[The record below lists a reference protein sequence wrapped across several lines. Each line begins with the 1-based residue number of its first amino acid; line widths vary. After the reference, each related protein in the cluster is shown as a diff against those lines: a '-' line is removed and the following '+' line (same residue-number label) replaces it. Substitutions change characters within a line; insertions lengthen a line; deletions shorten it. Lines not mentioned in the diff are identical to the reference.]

1 MSLIKAK
8 DTTSNIGSSTQP
20 FEKIYANNLPK
31 KIVVSGDA
39 NGTGTFDDNGNMSLS
54 LAVEQNT
61 TGISFKGVLN
71 GENLDNVLED
81 GYYIQRLDGGAQP
94 NLNYPIALGGMLFV
108 ISYRNSQDVVEFTFQ
123 QYQSTSGLFFTRSYN
138 KTANKFSDW
147 TSGGEI
153 TFTDIVPVGTI
164 ARFPEDNINE
174 LPNDWSVI
182 DETYDANKVIDG
194 DKSVSQEIK
203 ECKEN
208 ILQDNIT
215 TDLLEDY
222 SGISSDYG
230 AEILKINGKSHQIT
244 TNGYQLFDASK
255 LSTKSQ
261 GGATVTNNGDGSFTV
276 SGSGSLNDNCRLHK
290 SISNIKASDYFKVG
304 KLTFNADGITYP
316 RVFFQLWEDGV
327 KNLFNIDLVG
337 KTSGSV
343 EITQDML
350 NRGNKIEFGIVG
362 STNQPIK
369 AGTIKP
375 MLYQDGDG
383 TWEPFTGGEPSPN
396 PSYPQEIRN
405 ALDEPLVSVSRNLF
419 DANGLKLG
427 GAKNLKIEENGYKIS
442 LESNGGYRKAYYEI
456 TGNVLNAL
464 KGNSIKL
471 KYSEGTVFD
480 KNSNLQIIIKRKNE
494 ENKFYGVDRDTFE
507 TKAIDITED
516 VELIKIEL
524 LPANLSA
531 TLESYQKLIVVGL
544 RLYDVSNG
552 EVEWEPYKYAET
564 NLNFQRMCS
573 VPSGTCDT
581 YENGVSTQR
590 IGLYG
595 FNGHSREDWKI
606 DKTYTDCT
614 RFYIVKNDIKRR
626 NDYTNSIMCNRLKTL
641 TSHTTKDKGISS
653 YTNSD
658 YPNQNWI
665 YVNGFNEFTTVE
677 QFKEWLGTHPINIQY
692 ELETPIVLK
701 VDKPIVPTF
710 YPYTNIFQSDD
721 VKAHI
726 KYRLRSKADY
736 AISLIEN
743 LTKAMTVKSI
753 DGTTSLNVSEI
764 LSKTMPII
772 NGISFYDYDV
782 SNSIRELSKYYP
794 TVSLQSENEENI
806 DEQFNQLGDVTQEIP
821 RIENITK
828 EEDNNENK

>member
-230 AEILKINGKSHQIT
+230 AEILKIEGKSEQVT

-255 LSTKSQ
+255 LQTKTQ

-383 TWEPFTGGEPSPN
+383 TWEPFTGGMPSPN
-396 PSYPQEIRN
+396 PNYPQEINN
-405 ALDEPLVSVSRNLF
+405 ALDEPLVSVGRNF
-419 DANGLKLG
+419 ANPKKAFPNGSTSINGVSFKPNDDGTITLNG
-427 GAKNLKIEENGYKIS
+427 TASNLIDIYYGNNDKAILNLPNGIYLLWNNLELENYFK
-442 LESNGGYRKAYYEI
+442 I
-456 TGNVLNAL
+456 TGNIYIKDKTEVTNNNKIHVPFVRIP
-464 KGNSIKL
+464 KGKTFNNDIL
-471 KYSEGTVFD
+471 EVMFERSEEKT
-480 KNSNLQIIIKRKNE
+480 
-494 ENKFYGVDRDTFE
+494 KFT
-507 TKAIDITED
+507 
-516 VELIKIEL
+516 
-524 LPANLSA
+524 
-531 TLESYQKLIVVGL
+531 
-544 RLYDVSNG
+544 
-552 EVEWEPYKYAET
+552 PYKYAET
-564 NLNFQRMCS
+564 NLNLS
-573 VPSGTCDT
+573 KSLYSLSDGTCDT
-581 YENGVSTQR
+581 YE
-590 IGLYG
+590 
-595 FNGHSREDWKI
+595 
-606 DKTYTDCT
+606 DKTIT
-614 RFYIVKNDIKRR
+614 RKVEVMEFDGSDDERWALQSINSHEIANFNIPIVGIQHSS
-626 NDYTNSIMCNRLKTL
+626 NSMCNYFIYDNNVIANATREGYLINATNLFIRFKKEDISTL
-641 TSHTTKDKGISS
+641 S
-653 YTNSD
+653 
-658 YPNQNWI
+658 
-665 YVNGFNEFTTVE
+665 
-677 QFKEWLGTHPINIQY
+677 QFKEWLKKHPVKVTFEKTNPTT
-692 ELETPIVLK
+692 EKVNLPI
-701 VDKPIVPTF
+701 IPTF
-710 YPYTNIFQSDD
+710 YPYTNIFQSGN
-721 VKAHI
+721 VKTNI
-726 KYRLRSKADY
+726 KYKLRSKVDY
-736 AISLIEN
+736 AISLIED
-743 LTKAMTVKSI
+743 LTKAITVKSI
-753 DGTTSLNVSEI
+753 DNTTSLNVSEI

-806 DEQFNQLGDVTQEIP
+806 DEQFNQLGDVSQELP
-821 RIENITK
+821 KIENITK

>member
-255 LSTKSQ
+255 FPTKTQ

-276 SGSGSLNDNCRLHK
+276 SGSGNLTDNFFVQYDVVGNDEIKKLLKVGMLSLKTNGA
-290 SISNIKASDYFKVG
+290 IKAYETNPYFHIYLSDKANERLLVIVNG
-304 KLTFNADGITYP
+304 QKEVTQDILNKSEKLTFTFWG
-316 RVFFQLWEDGV
+316 R
-327 KNLFNIDLVG
+327 
-337 KTSGSV
+337 SG
-343 EITQDML
+343 EAIQ
-350 NRGNKIEFGIVG
+350 G
-362 STNQPIK
+362 
-369 AGTIKP
+369 GTIKP

-383 TWEPFTGGEPSPN
+383 IWEQFTGGVPSPN
-396 PSYPQEIRN
+396 HNYPQEIVS
-405 ALDEPLVSVSRNLF
+405 ALENPIISISRNL
-419 DANGLKLG
+419 ANPRKAVPNGSTTISGVSFKLNDDG
-427 GAKNLKIEENGYKIS
+427 TITLNGTASNLIDVYYANNDTYLSHLPNGIYLLWNNLELTNYLKIGNEYVTNKAEVTNNNKIS
-442 LESNGGYRKAYYEI
+442 TFFVRIPKGKTFNNEILEVMCER
-456 TGNVLNAL
+456 
-464 KGNSIKL
+464 
-471 KYSEGTVFD
+471 SEEKT
-480 KNSNLQIIIKRKNE
+480 
-494 ENKFYGVDRDTFE
+494 KFT
-507 TKAIDITED
+507 
-516 VELIKIEL
+516 
-524 LPANLSA
+524 
-531 TLESYQKLIVVGL
+531 
-544 RLYDVSNG
+544 
-552 EVEWEPYKYAET
+552 PYKYAET
-564 NLNFQRMCS
+564 NLNLS
-573 VPSGTCDT
+573 KSLYSLSDGTCDT
-581 YENGVSTQR
+581 YE
-590 IGLYG
+590 
-595 FNGHSREDWKI
+595 
-606 DKTYTDCT
+606 DKTIT
-614 RFYIVKNDIKRR
+614 RKVEVMEFDGSDDERWALQSINSHEIANFNIPIVGIQHSS
-626 NDYTNSIMCNRLKTL
+626 NSMCNYFIYDNNVIANATREGYLINATNLFIRFKKEDISTL
-641 TSHTTKDKGISS
+641 S
-653 YTNSD
+653 
-658 YPNQNWI
+658 
-665 YVNGFNEFTTVE
+665 
-677 QFKEWLGTHPINIQY
+677 QFKEWLKKHPVKVTFEKTNPTT
-692 ELETPIVLK
+692 EKVNLPI
-701 VDKPIVPTF
+701 IPTF
-710 YPYTNIFQSDD
+710 YPYTNIFQSGN
-721 VKAHI
+721 VKTNI
-726 KYRLRSKADY
+726 KYKLRSKVDY
-736 AISLIEN
+736 AISLIED
-743 LTKAMTVKSI
+743 LTKAITVKSI
-753 DGTTSLNVSEI
+753 DNTTSLNVSEI

>member
-255 LSTKSQ
+255 LPTKTQ

-276 SGSGSLNDNCRLHK
+276 SGSGSLTTGFVSMYYIYGN
-290 SISNIKASDYFKVG
+290 SEIKKLLKVG
-304 KLTFNADGITYP
+304 NLYLKTGYGEKVIHETNPYFHVYITNNANERILTIGND
-316 RVFFQLWEDGV
+316 DK
-327 KNLFNIDLVG
+327 KN
-337 KTSGSV
+337 
-343 EITQDML
+343 ITQDILDNAEQMSFVFYSPKDVL
-350 NRGNKIEFGIVG
+350 IETGR
-362 STNQPIK
+362 
-369 AGTIKP
+369 IKP
-375 MLYQDGDG
+375 MLYQEGDG
-383 TWEPFTGGEPSPN
+383 IWEPFTGGEPSPN
-396 PSYPQEIRN
+396 PNYPQEINN
-405 ALDEPLVSVSRNLF
+405 ALDEPLVSVGRNF
-419 DANGLKLG
+419 ANPKKAFPNGSTSINGVSFKPNDDGTITLNG
-427 GAKNLKIEENGYKIS
+427 TASNLIDIYYGNNDKAILNLPNGIYLLWNNLELENYFK
-442 LESNGGYRKAYYEI
+442 I
-456 TGNVLNAL
+456 TGNIYIKDKTEVTNNNKIHVPFVRIP
-464 KGNSIKL
+464 KGKTFNNDIL
-471 KYSEGTVFD
+471 EVMFERSEEKT
-480 KNSNLQIIIKRKNE
+480 
-494 ENKFYGVDRDTFE
+494 KFIPCR
-507 TKAIDITED
+507 
-516 VELIKIEL
+516 
-524 LPANLSA
+524 
-531 TLESYQKLIVVGL
+531 
-544 RLYDVSNG
+544 
-552 EVEWEPYKYAET
+552 YAET
-564 NLNFQRMCS
+564 NLNLS
-573 VPSGTCDT
+573 KSLYSLSDGTCDT
-581 YENGVSTQR
+581 YE
-590 IGLYG
+590 
-595 FNGHSREDWKI
+595 
-606 DKTYTDCT
+606 DKTIT
-614 RFYIVKNDIKRR
+614 RKVEVMEFDGSDDERWALQSINSHEIANFNIPIVGIQHSS
-626 NDYTNSIMCNRLKTL
+626 NSMCNYFIYDNNVIANATREGYLINATNLFIRFKKEDISTL
-641 TSHTTKDKGISS
+641 S
-653 YTNSD
+653 
-658 YPNQNWI
+658 
-665 YVNGFNEFTTVE
+665 
-677 QFKEWLGTHPINIQY
+677 QFKEWLKKHPVKVTFEKTNPTT
-692 ELETPIVLK
+692 EKVNLPI
-701 VDKPIVPTF
+701 IPTF
-710 YPYTNIFQSDD
+710 YPYTNIFQSGN
-721 VKAHI
+721 VKTNI
-726 KYRLRSKADY
+726 KYKLRSKVDY
-736 AISLIEN
+736 AISLIED
-743 LTKAMTVKSI
+743 LTKAITVKSI
-753 DGTTSLNVSEI
+753 DNTTSLNVSEI

-782 SNSIRELSKYYP
+782 SDSIKELSKYYP

-806 DEQFNQLGDVTQEIP
+806 DEQFNQLGDVSQEFP
-821 RIENITK
+821 KIENITK

>member
-8 DTTSNIGSSTQP
+8 DSASNIGSSTQP

-54 LAVEQNT
+54 LAIEQNT

-255 LSTKSQ
+255 LHTKTQ

-276 SGSGSLNDNCRLHK
+276 SGSGSLTTGFVSMYYIYGN
-290 SISNIKASDYFKVG
+290 SEIKKLLKVG
-304 KLTFNADGITYP
+304 NLYLKTGYGEKVIHKTNPYFHVYITNNANERILTIGND
-316 RVFFQLWEDGV
+316 DK
-327 KNLFNIDLVG
+327 KN
-337 KTSGSV
+337 
-343 EITQDML
+343 ITQDILDNAEQMSFVFYSPKDVL
-350 NRGNKIEFGIVG
+350 IETGRIR
-362 STNQPIK
+362 
-369 AGTIKP
+369 P

-383 TWEPFTGGEPSPN
+383 TWEQFTGGMPSPN
-396 PSYPQEIRN
+396 PNYPQEIN
-405 ALDEPLVSVSRNLF
+405 NSLDKPIVSVGRNLF

-480 KNSNLQIIIKRKNE
+480 KNSNLQIVIKRKNE
-494 ENKFYGVDRDTFE
+494 ENKFYGVDRNTFE

-626 NDYTNSIMCNRLKTL
+626 NDYTDSILCNRLKTL
-641 TSHTTKDKGISS
+641 PFHTTKERGISS

-692 ELETPIVLK
+692 ELETPIVLE

-710 YPYTNIFQSDD
+710 YHYTNIFQSDD

-743 LTKAMTVKSI
+743 LTKAITVKSI
-753 DGTTSLNVSEI
+753 DGTTSL
-764 LSKTMPII
+764 K
-772 NGISFYDYDV
+772 
-782 SNSIRELSKYYP
+782 
-794 TVSLQSENEENI
+794 
-806 DEQFNQLGDVTQEIP
+806 
-821 RIENITK
+821 
-828 EEDNNENK
+828 

>member
-8 DTTSNIGSSTQP
+8 DSASNIGSSTQP

-255 LSTKSQ
+255 LPTKTQ

-276 SGSGSLNDNCRLHK
+276 SGSGNLTQEFALNYGLRTPSEVRKLFRAGNLTLTNGSSK
-290 SISNIKASDYFKVG
+290 SVPYFEIAILANG
-304 KLTFNADGITYP
+304 KRIYLRDGTTEITDEMLNATDLRMDFNFYG
-316 RVFFQLWEDGV
+316 
-327 KNLFNIDLVG
+327 
-337 KTSGSV
+337 TSG
-343 EITQDML
+343 TA
-350 NRGNKIEFGIVG
+350 
-362 STNQPIK
+362 IK
-369 AGTIKP
+369 GVTIKP
-375 MLYQDGDG
+375 MLYQEGDG
-383 TWEPFTGGEPSPN
+383 TWEPFTGGIPSPN
-396 PSYPQEIRN
+396 PNYPQEIRN
-405 ALDEPLVSVSRNLF
+405 ALDEPLVSVSRNLCNDKDGYSYNPSYKHISTRSYIRNVF
-419 DANGLKLG
+419 KKMKPNTKYTIFIYGLSFINKMTSFQIRDRDGKNPNCTTVKLG
-427 GAKNLKIEENGYKIS
+427 GLNKCVFKTIEILNPFKN
-442 LESNGGYRKAYYEI
+442 
-456 TGNVLNAL
+456 NVLFFYTKELTEIEQAELPNM
-464 KGNSIKL
+464 KVMIV
-471 KYSEGTVFD
+471 EGD
-480 KNSNLQIIIKRKNE
+480 YLS
-494 ENKFYGVDRDTFE
+494 DD
-507 TKAIDITED
+507 
-516 VELIKIEL
+516 
-524 LPANLSA
+524 LP
-531 TLESYQKLIVVGL
+531 Y
-544 RLYDVSNG
+544 
-552 EVEWEPYKYAET
+552 EPHKYAET
-564 NLNFQRMCS
+564 PLNLSEPLRS
-573 VPSGTCDT
+573 LPDGTCDV
-581 YENGVSTQR
+581 YEKGTITRMIDYKEYDGSDDESW
-590 IGLYG
+590 GLQ
-595 FNGHSREDWKI
+595 S
-606 DKTYTDCT
+606 
-614 RFYIVKNDIKRR
+614 
-626 NDYTNSIMCNRLKTL
+626 TNSHGIANFAIAINGPRKVDNSMCNRFIYDRNVIAVATREGYHLNETRLFLRFKKEFISTASQLKAWLKENPVRLIFQKNTP
-641 TSHTTKDKGISS
+641 TIEK
-653 YTNSD
+653 TN
-658 YPNQNWI
+658 
-665 YVNGFNEFTTVE
+665 
-677 QFKEWLGTHPINIQY
+677 LPII
-692 ELETPIVLK
+692 
-701 VDKPIVPTF
+701 PTF
-710 YPYTNIFQSDD
+710 YSYTNIFQSDY

-764 LSKTMPII
+764 LLKTMPII

-782 SNSIRELSKYYP
+782 SDSIRELSKYYP
-794 TVSLQSENEENI
+794 TVSLQSETEENI
-806 DEQFNQLGDVTQEIP
+806 DEQFNQLGDVSQELP
-821 RIENITK
+821 KIENITK

>member
-261 GGATVTNNGDGSFTV
+261 GGATVTNNRDGSFSV
-276 SGSGSLNDNCRLHK
+276 NGSGNLTTDFALQY
-290 SISNIKASDYFKVG
+290 NIHGNSEIKKLLKVG
-304 KLTFNADGITYP
+304 
-316 RVFFQLWEDGV
+316 
-327 KNLFNIDLVG
+327 NIYL
-337 KTSGSV
+337 KTSHTSHNEKPIHETNPYFHFYILGDNNKRLLTIGNGDIRN
-343 EITQDML
+343 ITQDILDNATQMVFVFFSL
-350 NRGNKIEFGIVG
+350 KDI
-362 STNQPIK
+362 PIK
-369 AGTIKP
+369 TGRVRP

-383 TWEPFTGGEPSPN
+383 TWEPFTGGMPSPN
-396 PSYPQEIRN
+396 PNYPQEIVS
-405 ALDEPLVSVSRNLF
+405 ALENPIISISRNL
-419 DANGLKLG
+419 ANPRKAVPNGSTTISGVSFKLNDDG
-427 GAKNLKIEENGYKIS
+427 TITLNGTASNLIDVYYANNDTYLSHLPNGIYLLWNNLELTNYLKIGNEYVTNKAEVTNNNKIYAFFVRISKGKTFNNEILEVMCERSEEK
-442 LESNGGYRKAYYEI
+442 
-456 TGNVLNAL
+456 T
-464 KGNSIKL
+464 
-471 KYSEGTVFD
+471 
-480 KNSNLQIIIKRKNE
+480 
-494 ENKFYGVDRDTFE
+494 KFT
-507 TKAIDITED
+507 
-516 VELIKIEL
+516 
-524 LPANLSA
+524 
-531 TLESYQKLIVVGL
+531 
-544 RLYDVSNG
+544 
-552 EVEWEPYKYAET
+552 PYKHAVT
-564 NLNFQRMCS
+564 NLNLS
-573 VPSGTCDT
+573 KSLYSLSDGTCDT
-581 YENGVSTQR
+581 YE
-590 IGLYG
+590 
-595 FNGHSREDWKI
+595 
-606 DKTYTDCT
+606 DKTIT
-614 RFYIVKNDIKRR
+614 RKVEVMEFDGSDDERWALQSINSHGIANFNIPIVGIQHSS
-626 NDYTNSIMCNRLKTL
+626 NSMCNYFIYDNNVIANATREGYLINATNLFIRFKKEDISTL
-641 TSHTTKDKGISS
+641 S
-653 YTNSD
+653 
-658 YPNQNWI
+658 
-665 YVNGFNEFTTVE
+665 
-677 QFKEWLGTHPINIQY
+677 QFKEWLKKHP
-692 ELETPIVLK
+692 VK
-701 VDKPIVPTF
+701 VTFEKTKLTTEKVNLPIVPTF
-710 YPYTNIFQSDD
+710 YPYTNIFQSEN
-721 VKAHI
+721 VKTNI
-726 KYRLRSKADY
+726 KYKLRSKADY
-736 AISLIEN
+736 AISLIED
-743 LTKAMTVKSI
+743 LTKAITVKSI
-753 DGTTSLNVSEI
+753 DNTTSLNVSEI
-764 LSKTMPII
+764 LQKTMPII

-782 SNSIRELSKYYP
+782 SDSIRELSKYYP

-806 DEQFNQLGDVTQEIP
+806 DKQFNQLGDVSQEFP
-821 RIENITK
+821 KIENITK

>member
-230 AEILKINGKSHQIT
+230 AEVLKINGKSHQIT

-261 GGATVTNNGDGSFTV
+261 GGATVINNGDGSFTV
-276 SGSGSLNDNCRLHK
+276 SGSGSLTTGFVSMYYIYGN
-290 SISNIKASDYFKVG
+290 SEIKKLLKVG
-304 KLTFNADGITYP
+304 NLYLKTGYGEKVIHETNPYFHVYITNNANERIFTIGNNDK
-316 RVFFQLWEDGV
+316 
-327 KNLFNIDLVG
+327 KN
-337 KTSGSV
+337 
-343 EITQDML
+343 ITQDILDNAEQMSFVFYSPKDVL
-350 NRGNKIEFGIVG
+350 IETGRIR
-362 STNQPIK
+362 
-369 AGTIKP
+369 P

-383 TWEPFTGGEPSPN
+383 TWEPFTGGMPSPN
-396 PSYPQEIRN
+396 PNYPQEINN
-405 ALDEPLVSVSRNLF
+405 ALDEPLVSVGRNF
-419 DANGLKLG
+419 ANPKKAFPNGSTSINGVSFKPNDDGTITLNG
-427 GAKNLKIEENGYKIS
+427 TASNLIDIYYGNNDKAILNLPNGIYLLWNNLELENYFK
-442 LESNGGYRKAYYEI
+442 I
-456 TGNVLNAL
+456 TGNIYIKDKTEVTNNNKIHVPFVRIPKGKTFNNDILEVMFERSEEKTKFIPCRYAVTPLN
-464 KGNSIKL
+464 
-471 KYSEGTVFD
+471 
-480 KNSNLQIIIKRKNE
+480 
-494 ENKFYGVDRDTFE
+494 
-507 TKAIDITED
+507 
-516 VELIKIEL
+516 IEL
-524 LPANLSA
+524 RSLS
-531 TLESYQKLIVVGL
+531 
-544 RLYDVSNG
+544 D
-552 EVEWEPYKYAET
+552 
-564 NLNFQRMCS
+564 
-573 VPSGTCDT
+573 GTCDV
-581 YENGVSTQR
+581 YENNTITRMTDYKEYDGSDDESW
-590 IGLYG
+590 GLQ
-595 FNGHSREDWKI
+595 S
-606 DKTYTDCT
+606 
-614 RFYIVKNDIKRR
+614 
-626 NDYTNSIMCNRLKTL
+626 TNSHGIANFAIAINGPRKVDNSMCNRFIYDRNVIAVATREGYHLNETRLFLRFKKEFISTASQLKAWL
-641 TSHTTKDKGISS
+641 KENPVRLIFQKDTPTIEK
-653 YTNSD
+653 TN
-658 YPNQNWI
+658 
-665 YVNGFNEFTTVE
+665 
-677 QFKEWLGTHPINIQY
+677 LPII
-692 ELETPIVLK
+692 
-701 VDKPIVPTF
+701 PTF
-710 YPYTNIFQSDD
+710 YSYTNIFQSDY

-764 LSKTMPII
+764 LSKTMPVI

-782 SNSIRELSKYYP
+782 SDSIKELSKYYP
-794 TVSLQSENEENI
+794 TVSLQSETEENI
-806 DEQFNQLGDVTQEIP
+806 DEQFSQLDNTLQAYYG
-821 RIENITK
+821 IENIMK
-828 EEDNNENK
+828 EDDNNDKK

>member
-230 AEILKINGKSHQIT
+230 AEVLKINGKSHQIT

-255 LSTKSQ
+255 LPTKTQ

-276 SGSGSLNDNCRLHK
+276 SGSGSLTTGFV
-290 SISNIKASDYFKVG
+290 SIYYIYGNSEIKKLLKVG
-304 KLTFNADGITYP
+304 NLYLKTGYGEKVIHETNPYFHVYITNNANERILTIGNNDK
-316 RVFFQLWEDGV
+316 
-327 KNLFNIDLVG
+327 KN
-337 KTSGSV
+337 
-343 EITQDML
+343 ITQDILDNAEQMSFVFYSPKDVL
-350 NRGNKIEFGIVG
+350 IETGRVR
-362 STNQPIK
+362 
-369 AGTIKP
+369 P

-383 TWEPFTGGEPSPN
+383 TWEPFTGGMPSPN

-405 ALDEPLVSVSRNLF
+405 ALDKPLVSVGRNLCNDKYGYSYSINYNYISSKSYIKNVLKKMKTKTKYTMF
-419 DANGLKLG
+419 LYGVSFIKKIKSFGIKDANSKNPNSTVGSFGGLNKCVFETTDLSNPIDNNVLFFSMSTSSLTESEQ
-427 GAKNLKIEENGYKIS
+427 AELPNLKVMIVEGDYLSED
-442 LESNGGYRKAYYEI
+442 LPYEPH
-456 TGNVLNAL
+456 
-464 KGNSIKL
+464 
-471 KYSEGTVFD
+471 
-480 KNSNLQIIIKRKNE
+480 R
-494 ENKFYGVDRDTFE
+494 
-507 TKAIDITED
+507 
-516 VELIKIEL
+516 
-524 LPANLSA
+524 
-531 TLESYQKLIVVGL
+531 
-544 RLYDVSNG
+544 
-552 EVEWEPYKYAET
+552 YAET
-564 NLNFQRMCS
+564 SLNIELRS
-573 VPSGTCDT
+573 LSDGTCDV
-581 YENGVSTQR
+581 YENNTITRMTDYKEYDGSDDESW
-590 IGLYG
+590 GLQ
-595 FNGHSREDWKI
+595 S
-606 DKTYTDCT
+606 
-614 RFYIVKNDIKRR
+614 
-626 NDYTNSIMCNRLKTL
+626 TNSHGIANFTIAINGPRKVDNSMCNRFIYDRNVIAVATREGYYLNETNLFLRFKKEFISTASQLKAWLKENPVRLIFQKNTP
-641 TSHTTKDKGISS
+641 TIEK
-653 YTNSD
+653 TN
-658 YPNQNWI
+658 
-665 YVNGFNEFTTVE
+665 
-677 QFKEWLGTHPINIQY
+677 LPII
-692 ELETPIVLK
+692 
-701 VDKPIVPTF
+701 PTF
-710 YPYTNIFQSDD
+710 YSYTNIFQSDY

>member
-54 LAVEQNT
+54 LAIEQNT

-164 ARFPEDNINE
+164 ARFPKDNINE

-255 LSTKSQ
+255 LPTKTQ

-276 SGSGSLNDNCRLHK
+276 SGSGSLTTGFVSMYYIYGN
-290 SISNIKASDYFKVG
+290 SEIKKLLKVG
-304 KLTFNADGITYP
+304 NLYLKTGYGEKVIHETNPYFHVYITNNANERILTIGND
-316 RVFFQLWEDGV
+316 DK
-327 KNLFNIDLVG
+327 KN
-337 KTSGSV
+337 
-343 EITQDML
+343 ITQDILDNAEQMSFVFYSPKDVL
-350 NRGNKIEFGIVG
+350 IETGRIR
-362 STNQPIK
+362 
-369 AGTIKP
+369 P
-375 MLYQDGDG
+375 MLYQEGDG
-383 TWEPFTGGEPSPN
+383 TWEPFTGGIPSPN
-396 PSYPQEIRN
+396 PNYPQEIRN
-405 ALDEPLVSVSRNLF
+405 ALDEPLVSVGRNLCNDKDGYSYSPSYKHISTRSNIRNVF
-419 DANGLKLG
+419 KKMKPNTKYTIFLYGLSFNKMTSFQIRDRDGKNPNCTSVKLG
-427 GAKNLKIEENGYKIS
+427 GLNKCVFKTIEILNPVKN
-442 LESNGGYRKAYYEI
+442 
-456 TGNVLNAL
+456 NVLFFYTNELTESEQAEL
-464 KGNSIKL
+464 PNMKVMIVEGDYLSDDL
-471 KYSEGTVFD
+471 PYEPHKYT
-480 KNSNLQIIIKRKNE
+480 
-494 ENKFYGVDRDTFE
+494 E
-507 TKAIDITED
+507 TS
-516 VELIKIEL
+516 LNIEL
-524 LPANLSA
+524 RSLS
-531 TLESYQKLIVVGL
+531 
-544 RLYDVSNG
+544 D
-552 EVEWEPYKYAET
+552 
-564 NLNFQRMCS
+564 
-573 VPSGTCDT
+573 GTCDV
-581 YENGVSTQR
+581 YENDTITRIIEFKEFDGSDDEAWTLQSINSNGIANFGVA
-590 IGLYG
+590 I
-595 FNGHSREDWKI
+595 NGPRKVD
-606 DKTYTDCT
+606 
-614 RFYIVKNDIKRR
+614 
-626 NDYTNSIMCNRLKTL
+626 NSMCNRFIYDRNVIAVATREGYHLNETRFFLRFKKEFISTVSQLKTWL
-641 TSHTTKDKGISS
+641 KENPVRLIFQKDTPTIEKK
-653 YTNSD
+653 N
-658 YPNQNWI
+658 
-665 YVNGFNEFTTVE
+665 
-677 QFKEWLGTHPINIQY
+677 LPII
-692 ELETPIVLK
+692 
-701 VDKPIVPTF
+701 PTF
-710 YPYTNIFQSDD
+710 YSYTNIFQSSDI
-721 VKAHI
+721 KAHI

>member
-54 LAVEQNT
+54 LAIEQNT

-255 LSTKSQ
+255 LPTKTQ

-276 SGSGSLNDNCRLHK
+276 SGSGSLTTGFVSMYYIYGN
-290 SISNIKASDYFKVG
+290 SEIKKLLKVG
-304 KLTFNADGITYP
+304 NLYLKTGYGEKVIHETNPYFHVYITNNANERIFTIGND
-316 RVFFQLWEDGV
+316 DK
-327 KNLFNIDLVG
+327 KN
-337 KTSGSV
+337 
-343 EITQDML
+343 ITQDILDNAEQMSFVFYSPKDVL
-350 NRGNKIEFGIVG
+350 IETGRIR
-362 STNQPIK
+362 
-369 AGTIKP
+369 P

-383 TWEPFTGGEPSPN
+383 TWEPFTGGMPSPN
-396 PSYPQEIRN
+396 PNYPQEIN
-405 ALDEPLVSVSRNLF
+405 NSLDGPLVSVGRNLVI
-419 DANGLKLG
+419 D
-427 GAKNLKIEENGYKIS
+427 NLKGYIGGGSSDSHITIDNNSETFYFKAKKGQQYSFGADVNLSRKTIGYCFEKPVNGTKIY
-442 LESNGGYRKAYYEI
+442 GYTTSIQKTFISEYDAYCCIYASE
-456 TGNVLNAL
+456 VLNDE
-464 KGNSIKL
+464 IK
-471 KYSEGTVFD
+471 KSFRVNEG
-480 KNSNLQIIIKRKNE
+480 S
-494 ENKFYGVDRDTFE
+494 
-507 TKAIDITED
+507 
-516 VELIKIEL
+516 EL
-524 LPANLSA
+524 LP
-531 TLESYQKLIVVGL
+531 Y
-544 RLYDVSNG
+544 
-552 EVEWEPYKYAET
+552 EPYHYSET
-564 NLNFQRMCS
+564 SLDLSEPLRS
-573 VPSGTCDT
+573 LTDGVCDV
-581 YENGVSTQR
+581 YENDTITR
-590 IGLYG
+590 IIEFKEYDG
-595 FNGHSREDWKI
+595 SDDESWDRQS
-606 DKTYTDCT
+606 
-614 RFYIVKNDIKRR
+614 
-626 NDYTNSIMCNRLKTL
+626 TNSHGIANFAIAINGPRKVDNSMCNRFIYDRNVIAVATREGYHLNETRLFLRFKKEFISTASQLKAWL
-641 TSHTTKDKGISS
+641 KENPVRLIFQKDTPTIEK
-653 YTNSD
+653 TN
-658 YPNQNWI
+658 
-665 YVNGFNEFTTVE
+665 
-677 QFKEWLGTHPINIQY
+677 LPII
-692 ELETPIVLK
+692 
-701 VDKPIVPTF
+701 PTF
-710 YPYTNIFQSDD
+710 YSYTNIFQSDY

-782 SNSIRELSKYYP
+782 SDSIRELSKYYP

-806 DEQFNQLGDVTQEIP
+806 DEQFNQLGDVTQEIL

-828 EEDNNENK
+828 EEGNNENK

>member
-81 GYYIQRLDGGAQP
+81 GYYIQRLDEGAQP

-194 DKSVSQEIK
+194 DKSISQEIK

-255 LSTKSQ
+255 LPTKTQ
-261 GGATVTNNGDGSFTV
+261 GGATITNNGDGSFTV
-276 SGSGSLNDNCRLHK
+276 SGSGNLTESFFNEYKIVGNEEIKKLLKVGMFSLKTNGV
-290 SISNIKASDYFKVG
+290 IKAYETNPYFHIYLSDKANER
-304 KLTFNADGITYP
+304 L
-316 RVFFQLWEDGV
+316 
-327 KNLFNIDLVG
+327 LVLLNG
-337 KTSGSV
+337 NTKEV
-343 EITQDML
+343 TQDIL
-350 NRGNKIEFGIVG
+350 NKSEILVVSFWG
-362 STNQPIK
+362 SSGEAIQG
-369 AGTIKP
+369 GTIKP

-383 TWEPFTGGEPSPN
+383 TWEPFTGGMPSPN
-396 PSYPQEIRN
+396 PNYPQEINN
-405 ALDEPLVSVSRNLF
+405 AFDEPLVSVGRNF
-419 DANGLKLG
+419 ANPKKAFPNGSTSINGVSFKPNDDGTITLNGTASNLIDIYYGNNDKATLNLPNGIYLLWNNLKL
-427 GAKNLKIEENGYKIS
+427 ENYF
-442 LESNGGYRKAYYEI
+442 RI
-456 TGNVLNAL
+456 TGNIYIKDKTEVTNNNKIHTPFVRIP
-464 KGNSIKL
+464 KGKTFNNDIL
-471 KYSEGTVFD
+471 EVMFERSEEKT
-480 KNSNLQIIIKRKNE
+480 
-494 ENKFYGVDRDTFE
+494 KFIPCR
-507 TKAIDITED
+507 
-516 VELIKIEL
+516 
-524 LPANLSA
+524 
-531 TLESYQKLIVVGL
+531 
-544 RLYDVSNG
+544 
-552 EVEWEPYKYAET
+552 YAET
-564 NLNFQRMCS
+564 SLNIELRSLFD
-573 VPSGTCDT
+573 GTCDV
-581 YENGVSTQR
+581 YENDTITR
-590 IGLYG
+590 IIEFKEFDGSDDEAWGLQ
-595 FNGHSREDWKI
+595 S
-606 DKTYTDCT
+606 
-614 RFYIVKNDIKRR
+614 
-626 NDYTNSIMCNRLKTL
+626 TNSHGIANFAIAINGPRKVNNSMCNRFIYDRNVIAVATREGYHLNETRFFLRFKKEFISTASQLKAWL
-641 TSHTTKDKGISS
+641 
-653 YTNSD
+653 
-658 YPNQNWI
+658 
-665 YVNGFNEFTTVE
+665 
-677 QFKEWLGTHPINIQY
+677 KENPVRLIFQKN
-692 ELETPIVLK
+692 TPTIEKANL
-701 VDKPIVPTF
+701 PIVPTF

-743 LTKAMTVKSI
+743 LTKAITVKSI

-782 SNSIRELSKYYP
+782 SDSIRELSKYYP
-794 TVSLQSENEENI
+794 AVSLQSETEENI

-821 RIENITK
+821 KIENITK

>member
-230 AEILKINGKSHQIT
+230 AEVLKINGKSHQIT

-255 LSTKSQ
+255 LPTKSQ
-261 GGATVTNNGDGSFTV
+261 GGATVINNGDGSFTV
-276 SGSGSLNDNCRLHK
+276 SGSGSLTTGFVSMYYIYGN
-290 SISNIKASDYFKVG
+290 SEIKKLLKVG
-304 KLTFNADGITYP
+304 NIYLKTGYGEKVIHETNPYFHVYITNNANERILTIGNGDK
-316 RVFFQLWEDGV
+316 
-327 KNLFNIDLVG
+327 KN
-337 KTSGSV
+337 
-343 EITQDML
+343 ITQDILDNAEQMSFVFYSPKDVL
-350 NRGNKIEFGIVG
+350 IETGRIR
-362 STNQPIK
+362 PI
-369 AGTIKP
+369 
-375 MLYQDGDG
+375 LYQDGDG
-383 TWEPFTGGEPSPN
+383 TWEQFTGGMPSPN
-396 PSYPQEIRN
+396 PNYPQEINN
-405 ALDEPLVSVSRNLF
+405 ALDEPLVSVGRNF
-419 DANGLKLG
+419 ANPKKAFPNGSTSINGVSFKPNDDGTITLNG
-427 GAKNLKIEENGYKIS
+427 TASNLIDIYYGNNDKAILNLPNGIYLLWNNLELENYFK
-442 LESNGGYRKAYYEI
+442 I
-456 TGNVLNAL
+456 TGNIYIKDKTEVTNNNKIHVPFVRIP
-464 KGNSIKL
+464 KGKTFNNDIL
-471 KYSEGTVFD
+471 EVMFERSEEKT
-480 KNSNLQIIIKRKNE
+480 
-494 ENKFYGVDRDTFE
+494 KFIPCR
-507 TKAIDITED
+507 
-516 VELIKIEL
+516 
-524 LPANLSA
+524 
-531 TLESYQKLIVVGL
+531 
-544 RLYDVSNG
+544 
-552 EVEWEPYKYAET
+552 YAET
-564 NLNFQRMCS
+564 SLNIELRS
-573 VPSGTCDT
+573 LSDGTCDV
-581 YENGVSTQR
+581 YENNTITRMTDYKEYDGSDDESW
-590 IGLYG
+590 GLQ
-595 FNGHSREDWKI
+595 S
-606 DKTYTDCT
+606 
-614 RFYIVKNDIKRR
+614 
-626 NDYTNSIMCNRLKTL
+626 TNSHGIANFAIAINGPRKVDNSMCNRFIYDRNVIAIATREGYHLNETRLFLRFKKEFISTASQLKAWLKENPVRLIFQKNTP
-641 TSHTTKDKGISS
+641 TIEK
-653 YTNSD
+653 TN
-658 YPNQNWI
+658 
-665 YVNGFNEFTTVE
+665 
-677 QFKEWLGTHPINIQY
+677 LPII
-692 ELETPIVLK
+692 T
-701 VDKPIVPTF
+701 TF
-710 YPYTNIFQSDD
+710 YSYTNIFQSDY

>member
-54 LAVEQNT
+54 LAIEQNT

-255 LSTKSQ
+255 LPTKTQ

-276 SGSGSLNDNCRLHK
+276 SGSGSLTTGFVSMYYIYGN
-290 SISNIKASDYFKVG
+290 SEIKKLLKVG
-304 KLTFNADGITYP
+304 NIYLKMGYGEKVIHETNPYFHVYITNNANERILTIGND
-316 RVFFQLWEDGV
+316 DK
-327 KNLFNIDLVG
+327 KN
-337 KTSGSV
+337 
-343 EITQDML
+343 ITQDILDNAEQMSFVFYSPKDVL
-350 NRGNKIEFGIVG
+350 IETGRIR
-362 STNQPIK
+362 
-369 AGTIKP
+369 P

-383 TWEPFTGGEPSPN
+383 TWEPFTGGMPSPN
-396 PSYPQEIRN
+396 PNYPQEIVS
-405 ALDEPLVSVSRNLF
+405 ALENPIISISRNL
-419 DANGLKLG
+419 ANPRKAVPNGSTTISGVSFKLNDDG
-427 GAKNLKIEENGYKIS
+427 TITLNGTASNLIDVYYANNDTYLSHLPNGIYLLWNNLELTNYLKIGNEYVTNKAEVTNNNKIYAFFVRISKGKTFNNEILEVMCERSEEK
-442 LESNGGYRKAYYEI
+442 
-456 TGNVLNAL
+456 T
-464 KGNSIKL
+464 
-471 KYSEGTVFD
+471 
-480 KNSNLQIIIKRKNE
+480 
-494 ENKFYGVDRDTFE
+494 KFT
-507 TKAIDITED
+507 
-516 VELIKIEL
+516 
-524 LPANLSA
+524 
-531 TLESYQKLIVVGL
+531 
-544 RLYDVSNG
+544 
-552 EVEWEPYKYAET
+552 PYKHAVT
-564 NLNFQRMCS
+564 NLNLS
-573 VPSGTCDT
+573 KSLYSLSDGTCDT
-581 YENGVSTQR
+581 YE
-590 IGLYG
+590 
-595 FNGHSREDWKI
+595 
-606 DKTYTDCT
+606 DKTIT
-614 RFYIVKNDIKRR
+614 RKVEVMEFDGSDDERWALQSINSHGIANFNIPIVGIQHSS
-626 NDYTNSIMCNRLKTL
+626 NSMCNYFIYDNNVIANATREGYLINATNLFIRFKKEDISTL
-641 TSHTTKDKGISS
+641 S
-653 YTNSD
+653 
-658 YPNQNWI
+658 
-665 YVNGFNEFTTVE
+665 
-677 QFKEWLGTHPINIQY
+677 QFKEWLKKHP
-692 ELETPIVLK
+692 VK
-701 VDKPIVPTF
+701 VTFEKTKLTTEKVNLPIVPTF
-710 YPYTNIFQSDD
+710 YPYTNIFQSEN
-721 VKAHI
+721 VKTNI
-726 KYRLRSKADY
+726 KYKLRSKADY
-736 AISLIEN
+736 AISLIED
-743 LTKAMTVKSI
+743 LTKAITVKSI
-753 DGTTSLNVSEI
+753 DNTTSLNVSEI
-764 LSKTMPII
+764 LQKTMPII

-782 SNSIRELSKYYP
+782 SDSIRELSKYYP
-794 TVSLQSENEENI
+794 TVSLQSETEENI
-806 DEQFNQLGDVTQEIP
+806 DEQFNQLGDVSQELP
-821 RIENITK
+821 KIENITK

>member
-255 LSTKSQ
+255 LPTKTQ

-276 SGSGSLNDNCRLHK
+276 SGSGRLTTGFV
-290 SISNIKASDYFKVG
+290 SMYYIYGNSEIKKLLKVG
-304 KLTFNADGITYP
+304 NLYLKTGYGEKVIHETNPYFHVYITNNANERILTIGND
-316 RVFFQLWEDGV
+316 DK
-327 KNLFNIDLVG
+327 KN
-337 KTSGSV
+337 
-343 EITQDML
+343 ITQDILDNAEQMSFVFYSPKDVL
-350 NRGNKIEFGIVG
+350 IETGRIR
-362 STNQPIK
+362 
-369 AGTIKP
+369 P
-375 MLYQDGDG
+375 MLYQEGDG
-383 TWEPFTGGEPSPN
+383 TWEPFTGGMPSPN
-396 PSYPQEIRN
+396 HNYPQEIVS
-405 ALDEPLVSVSRNLF
+405 ALENPIISISRNL
-419 DANGLKLG
+419 ANPRKAVPNGSTTISGVSFKLNDDG
-427 GAKNLKIEENGYKIS
+427 TITLNGTASNLIDVYYANNDTYLSHLPNGIYLLWNNLELTNYLKIGNEYVTNKAEVTNNNKIYAFFVRISKGKTFNNEILEVMCERSEEK
-442 LESNGGYRKAYYEI
+442 
-456 TGNVLNAL
+456 T
-464 KGNSIKL
+464 
-471 KYSEGTVFD
+471 
-480 KNSNLQIIIKRKNE
+480 
-494 ENKFYGVDRDTFE
+494 KFT
-507 TKAIDITED
+507 
-516 VELIKIEL
+516 
-524 LPANLSA
+524 
-531 TLESYQKLIVVGL
+531 
-544 RLYDVSNG
+544 
-552 EVEWEPYKYAET
+552 PYKHAVT
-564 NLNFQRMCS
+564 NLNLS
-573 VPSGTCDT
+573 KSLYSLSDGTCDT
-581 YENGVSTQR
+581 YE
-590 IGLYG
+590 
-595 FNGHSREDWKI
+595 
-606 DKTYTDCT
+606 DKTIT
-614 RFYIVKNDIKRR
+614 RKVEVMEFDGSDDERWALQSINSHGIANFNIPIVGIQHSS
-626 NDYTNSIMCNRLKTL
+626 NSMCNYLIYDNNVIANATREGYLINATNLFIRFKKEDISTL
-641 TSHTTKDKGISS
+641 S
-653 YTNSD
+653 
-658 YPNQNWI
+658 
-665 YVNGFNEFTTVE
+665 
-677 QFKEWLGTHPINIQY
+677 QFKEWLKKHP
-692 ELETPIVLK
+692 VK
-701 VDKPIVPTF
+701 VTFEKTKLTTEKVNLPIVPTF
-710 YPYTNIFQSDD
+710 YPYTNIFQSEN
-721 VKAHI
+721 VKTNI
-726 KYRLRSKADY
+726 KYKLRSKADY
-736 AISLIEN
+736 AISLIED
-743 LTKAMTVKSI
+743 LTKAITVKSI
-753 DGTTSLNVSEI
+753 DNTTSLNVSEI
-764 LSKTMPII
+764 LQKTMPII

-782 SNSIRELSKYYP
+782 SDSIKELSKYYP

-821 RIENITK
+821 KIENITK
-828 EEDNNENK
+828 EENNNENK